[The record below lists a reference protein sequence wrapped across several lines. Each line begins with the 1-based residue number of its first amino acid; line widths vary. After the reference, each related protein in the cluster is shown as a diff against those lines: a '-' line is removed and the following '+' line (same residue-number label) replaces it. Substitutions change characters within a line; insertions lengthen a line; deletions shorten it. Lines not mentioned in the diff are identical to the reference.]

1 MLQQGMSSRVSPLTS
16 DLLAQDSR
24 PLPPGLKMVGN
35 HSPEAR
41 PIPFSRYTDPA
52 FARLETERLWTKT
65 WQVTCRTEDI
75 PEIGDRVP
83 YDAGSGLSLI
93 IVRSGANEFKAF
105 YNACRHRGT
114 RLVNAPSSG
123 DAIRCPFHG
132 WQWKPDGELKSVPC
146 RWDFNG
152 ISGNSHDLKEVQ
164 VGVWEGFIF
173 VNPDPGAAP
182 LKESLGVLP
191 LAFEG
196 RGHAGRFTFAHV
208 SKKIRANWKTVLEA
222 FLESYHVV
230 ETHADSTPFTGDANT
245 AYDVW
250 DTGAG
255 HISRL
260 ITPSAV
266 PSPHLG
272 DEASTQVAADG
283 VAAFFAMAMP
293 GVPLPTFDTSKGN
306 ARAQLAEWRRG
317 LMKMGLGLD
326 YSGHSDSELIDSTQ
340 FHMFPNFGVWFGE
353 GLPLLYQ
360 FLPHGDNPNESV
372 FNVRLTVPLSA
383 GGVRPPAAKINHL
396 DFDDYFS
403 DKAPEFGALAHIFD
417 QDLSNLPYIQMG
429 MHSAAPD
436 AAHLTLGRYME
447 QRIQYFQNVLGRQLG
462 VD

>member
-1 MLQQGMSSRVSPLTS
+1 MHPQGMSSYVSPLAI
-16 DLLAQDSR
+16 DLLAQDSM

-35 HSPEAR
+35 HTPEAR
-41 PIPFSRYTDPA
+41 TIPFSRYTDPA
-52 FARLETERLWTKT
+52 FAKLEMEKLWLRN

-75 PEIGDRVP
+75 PQVGDRVP
-83 YDAGSGLSLI
+83 YDVGNDLSLI
-93 IVRSGANEFKAF
+93 IMRSGPDSFKAF

-114 RLVNAPSSG
+114 RLVNAPGSG
-123 DAIRCPFHG
+123 DSIRCPFHG
-132 WQWKPDGELKSVPC
+132 WQWKPDGALKDVPC
-146 RWDFNG
+146 KWDFNS
-152 ISGNSHDLKEVQ
+152 ISGDSHDLKEVQ
-164 VGVWEGFIF
+164 VAVWEGFIF
-173 VNPDPGAAP
+173 VNPDPEAQSLSA
-182 LKESLGVLP
+182 SLGILP
-191 LAFEG
+191 QAFAG
-196 RGHAGRFTFAHV
+196 RGHGERFTFAHV

-222 FLESYHVV
+222 FLESYHVI
-230 ETHADSTPFTGDANT
+230 ETHNDSAPFTGDANT
-245 AYDVW
+245 SYDIRH
-250 DTGAG
+250 DAAG

-272 DEASTQVAADG
+272 DEASPQIAAEG

-293 GVPLPTFDTSKGN
+293 GVPVPSFNTAGGN

-326 YSGHSDSELIDSTQ
+326 MSEHSDSELIDSTQ
-340 FHMFPNFGVWFGE
+340 YHMFPNFGVWFGE

-372 FNVRLTVPLSA
+372 FNVRLTAPLPA
-383 GGVRPPAAKINHL
+383 NGVRPPAATINHL

-403 DKAPEFGALAHIFD
+403 DKAPEFGPLSHIFD
-417 QDLSNLPYIQMG
+417 QDLSNLPYIQRG

-436 AAHLTLGRYME
+436 AAHQTLGQYME
-447 QRIQYFQNVLGRQLG
+447 QRIQYFHNVLADKLG